1 MDPSLEK
8 AEDLLADATA
18 LIHRA
23 KLELPSGNDHVV
35 FGFRENGAL
44 SLFFNPEVVYHFNE
58 RHQLRRV
65 FLHGE
70 RYKAEQGRL
79 VRVTRIPGLRNVRLE
94 STPIKPP
101 QLKHILSVLDEQ
113 LRELEASLKDGN
125 YRIVGQVS
133 PSGNNIVERLQNCI
147 AEMTRYQIASSP
159 HADVSDA

>member
-18 LIHRA
+18 LVQRA
-23 KLELPSGNDHVV
+23 KLELPPENDPVV
-35 FGFRENGAL
+35 FGFRNNGAL
-44 SLFFNPEVVYHFNE
+44 SLFFDPEVAYHFNE
-58 RHQLRRV
+58 QHQLRRV

-79 VRVTRIPGLRNVRLE
+79 VCVTRIPGLRNVRLE

-113 LRELEASLKDGN
+113 LRDLEALLKDGN
-125 YRIVGQVS
+125 YRIIGQVS

-147 AEMTRYQIASSP
+147 PEMMRHQIALSP